1 MRKHL
6 AILSGSLALLGA
18 NLALANPTLTK
29 SEYEIAVEQSY
40 HEPSA
45 KQRFGTATA
54 KQEASQERFE
64 GTAARGTNPA
74 VRPHTV
80 ANPERL
86 FNLNP

>member
-1 MRKHL
+1 MKRL
-6 AILSGSLALLGA
+6 AILAGSLALAGA
-18 NLALANPTLTK
+18 NAAFASPTLTK
-29 SEYEIAVEQSY
+29 SEYEIAVEQTY

-45 KQRFGTATA
+45 KQEFGASTAE
-54 KQEASQERFE
+54 QEANQERFE

-80 ANPERL
+80 AHPERL